1 MEVMRGSVVSDGNG
15 AKPPKGGGQPAA
27 GEKARGAAKKATGRK
42 DASKQEAALQ
52 DSVLRELAPELQKQK
67 KLADDEAE
75 HYSDMV
81 KAAAEKTG
89 YHASTIRSVIA
100 ALASDDFEDKKGK
113 AEQLSLAFEALA

>member
-1 MEVMRGSVVSDGNG
+1 VTIHVQKVRFKHV
-15 AKPPKGGGQPAA
+15 
-27 GEKARGAAKKATGRK
+27 GR
-42 DASKQEAALQ
+42 
-52 DSVLRELAPELQKQK
+52 P
-67 KLADDEAE
+67 
-75 HYSDMV
+75 SDMV